1 MKTVLFDLDGTI
13 IDSGPGIIHCVR
25 TAYRSLE
32 EPVPQEAILRTFVGP
47 PLRES
52 FPKHGIPAQKVE
64 TAVEIFLKEYQI
76 TGKYD
81 VVPYPGIAGLL
92 SRLQQE
98 GHRLMIA
105 TSKPESLALDILGR
119 LGMDRFFE
127 RICGATMGMERE
139 SKSDVI
145 AYLLSQ
151 VPALSEAIMVGD
163 THFDVLG
170 ANAHGIRTIGVT
182 WGYGEAQRMLD
193 AGAAAVVS
201 DMDALYRAITG

>member
-1 MKTVLFDLDGTI
+1 MAVGLAGRDGEVTGQ
-13 IDSGPGIIHCVR
+13 DGPGQAVAAAAFKAHYDACG
-25 TAYRSLE
+25 ALE
-32 EPVPQEAILRTFVGP
+32 SP
-47 PLRES
+47 
-52 FPKHGIPAQKVE
+52 
-64 TAVEIFLKEYQI
+64 
-76 TGKYD
+76 
-81 VVPYPGIAGLL
+81 PYPGIVPLLDRLQDAGLI
-92 SRLQQE
+92 
-98 GHRLMIA
+98 LMIA

-127 RICGATMGMERE
+127 RICGATMGTERE
-139 SKSDVI
+139 NKSDVI